1 MSIKPQ
7 KRKKKYNEG
16 LVNPKR
22 LNIKLNEDKLPNMW
36 IIADKGES
44 FPPENKT
51 TLKTNGIHKFV
62 SKIKFYLIYAQD
74 IRMVIQEF

>member
-1 MSIKPQ
+1 M
-7 KRKKKYNEG
+7 
-16 LVNPKR
+16 LVNPR
-22 LNIKLNEDKLPNMW
+22 QLNIKLREDKLPNIW
-36 IIADKGES
+36 IIANKGES
-44 FPPENKT
+44 FPPKNTT